1 MINFNTRFESFNDR
15 YLVSFEKKGKSNNR
29 NLIRNKRSSD
39 MFILEQ
45 YSNWTQL
52 KWKNWFDRESFFHLF
67 FSMKRKTSRD
77 IVSTRRY
84 FIYIIFIIYLQERPT
99 YVRVSVEKLRTMKS

>member
-1 MINFNTRFESFNDR
+1 MINFNIRFESFNDR

-45 YSNWTQL
+45 YSNWNTIKMEEL
-52 KWKNWFDRESFFHLF
+52 IWSRIVLSLIFFYETKN
-67 FSMKRKTSRD
+67 KP
-77 IVSTRRY
+77 RY
-84 FIYIIFIIYLQERPT
+84 R
-99 YVRVSVEKLRTMKS
+99 